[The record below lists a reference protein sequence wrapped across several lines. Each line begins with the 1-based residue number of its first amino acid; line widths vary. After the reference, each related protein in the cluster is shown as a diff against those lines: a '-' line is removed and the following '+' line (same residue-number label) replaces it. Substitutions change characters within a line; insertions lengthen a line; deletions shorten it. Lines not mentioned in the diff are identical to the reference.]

1 MTDVCTMCGDSG
13 VDRWGQSCDCEWN
26 TASGFVVRRLRVT
39 DRVSFLSPAQSQM
52 LGLFGKVV
60 RDAWQEVPYQVG
72 SSLVSG
78 EIPRDIDVRVMIS
91 TEDFA
96 QRFPGTNVERRHVCE
111 QWRAQMMVWSDWGR
125 HLTGL
130 NIDFQV
136 EPIEDA
142 NERFP
147 TQERRPIGGRGD
159 KPKSAQYGGER

>member
-1 MTDVCTMCGDSG
+1 M
-13 VDRWGQSCDCEWN
+13 
-26 TASGFVVRRLRVT
+26 T

-96 QRFPGTNVERRHVCE
+96 QRFPGTNVKRRHVCE

-159 KPKSAQYGGER
+159 IPVLPSLLLPRRRKP